1 MYKLASL
8 TLCSN
13 VAGQVAVGMMVN
25 PPKQGDASYE
35 LYEEEKNG
43 ILNSLQRRAILLVD
57 ALNKLEGVTC
67 QPSQGA
73 LYAFPSITLPEKAI
87 KFAEGQGKAPDA
99 FYCME
104 L

>member
-1 MYKLASL
+1 MMQKEMYKLASL

-43 ILNSLQRRAILLVD
+43 IPNSY
-57 ALNKLEGVTC
+57 KGV
-67 QPSQGA
+67 Q
-73 LYAFPSITLPEKAI
+73 Y
-87 KFAEGQGKAPDA
+87 
-99 FYCME
+99 Y
-104 L
+104 

>member
-43 ILNSLQRRAILLVD
+43 ILNSLQRRVVVIIIVTTATSTITQTIWRLLHHHQ
-57 ALNKLEGVTC
+57 N
-67 QPSQGA
+67 QMIR
-73 LYAFPSITLPEKAI
+73 SIMKI
-87 KFAEGQGKAPDA
+87 
-99 FYCME
+99 
-104 L
+104 